1 MTNDNAAAARAII
14 DANAYMVL
22 GTADAS
28 GLPWASPVW
37 FASDGYRE
45 FVWVS
50 SPEARHSRNLA
61 VRPQLS
67 IVIFD
72 STVAPGSGAGVYM
85 SATAEELRGDEI
97 EAGLGVFARGSE
109 AAGLRVWTR
118 DDVVPPARHRIYR
131 AVTSEH
137 FILGERDERVPVS
150 PSGPSTPLGGGG
162 TS

>member
-1 MTNDNAAAARAII
+1 MTDDNAAIARAII

-37 FASDGYRE
+37 FATEGYRE

-61 VRPQLS
+61 VRPQVS

-72 STVAPGSGAGVYM
+72 STVAPGSGQGVYM
-85 SATAEELRGDEI
+85 SATAEELTGE
-97 EAGLGVFARGSE
+97 EVAAGLGVYARGSE

-118 DDVVPPARHRIYR
+118 DDVEPPARHRLYR
-131 AVTSEH
+131 AVASEH
-137 FILGERDERVPVS
+137 FLLGERDERVPVS
-150 PSGPSTPLGGGG
+150 LPSTPAGGAG

>member
-1 MTNDNAAAARAII
+1 MTDDNAAIARAII
-14 DANAYMVL
+14 DTNAYMVL

-37 FASDGYRE
+37 FAMEGYRK

-61 VRPQLS
+61 VRPQVS

-72 STVAPGSGAGVYM
+72 STVAPGSGQGVYM
-85 SATAEELRGDEI
+85 SATAEELTGEAVA
-97 EAGLGVFARGSE
+97 AGLGVYARGSE

-118 DDVVPPARHRIYR
+118 DDVQPPARHRLYR
-131 AVTSEH
+131 AVASEH

-150 PSGPSTPLGGGG
+150 LPSAPAGGAG